1 MANSDLGV
9 EGQQA
14 LDAMG
19 AGDDENTLA
28 SETQTANANVPAED
42 WKGNPAYFQTGKK
55 AGKLRPSSRAKVAAS
70 DEFEGLKTDDLTA
83 TVSDKK
89 PSASESGQDAKKRI
103 SKAERKATEGR
114 VAAALVMRV
123 LDTVAD
129 WLSRGELGRDW
140 NQDQISAR
148 LTYREQLERDWAE
161 YLATLDVPLHP
172 GLVCIVGSVMYV
184 APALH
189 TDAGQSRLSKIKGWI
204 ASRFAR

>member
-1 MANSDLGV
+1 MNNSDLGI
-9 EGQQA
+9 EGAQA
-14 LDAMG
+14 LNAVG
-19 AGDDENTLA
+19 EGDN
-28 SETQTANANVPAED
+28 ETTSATKAQTANANTANAPAED

-55 AGKLRPSSRAKVAAS
+55 AGKPRPSSRAKVAAS
-70 DEFEGLKTDDLTA
+70 EFEGLKTDDLTA

-89 PSASESGQDAKKRI
+89 PSEQDTKKRI

-148 LTYREQLERDWAE
+148 LTYRDQLERDWAE

-172 GLVCIVGSVMYV
+172 GIVCIVGSVMYL

-204 ASRFAR
+204 AARFAR